1 MKLLSVFVACSLL
14 VISSFCSRCCQKS
27 TSNHLDSLV
36 NTRCPQ
42 KELVDSQD
50 KKNSLN
56 ALIFDF
62 QSKAFSEK
70 ISEEFNEVH
79 LKFDICQLLNVQDND
94 TIYLLEIPTFTTSY
108 IGYYWNTRD
117 SILIEGDKR
126 KEIRYKETLEQIP
139 FAMNRGTKSNGFK
152 RRSFDNYTGS
162 YLTRIV
168 ISNGKTCIDG
178 IHIDDLE
185 SFMSDK

>member
-1 MKLLSVFVACSLL
+1 MKLLSVFVTCSQI
-14 VISSFCSRCCQKS
+14 VILSFCSRFCPKI

-36 NTRCPQ
+36 NSRCHQ
-42 KELVDSQD
+42 MELVDSQD
-50 KKNSLN
+50 KKNALN

-108 IGYYWNTRD
+108 IGYFWNKHD
-117 SILIEGDKR
+117 SIMIEGDKR

-139 FAMNRGTKSNGFK
+139 FAINRGTKSNDSE
-152 RRSFDNYTGS
+152 RRSFDNYTGT

-178 IHIDDLE
+178 IHIDD
-185 SFMSDK
+185 